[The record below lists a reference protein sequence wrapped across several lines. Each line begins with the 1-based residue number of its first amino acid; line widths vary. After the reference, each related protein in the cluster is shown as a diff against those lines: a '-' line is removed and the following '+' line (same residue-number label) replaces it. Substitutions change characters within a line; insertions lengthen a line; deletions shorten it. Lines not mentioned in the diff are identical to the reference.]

1 MELVGNDAGAS
12 LRPDTWSGRST
23 YIASGEDLFHRFCEH
38 TGLNTVS
45 SISFFD
51 HHNVVDTIEDKNDA
65 EKIGIALSHLDDH
78 GSVLLSYS
86 QPGSPHRENAFERY
100 HCFFP
105 MINELDG
112 YIFIDFRDNA
122 NSAVHVYQEDW
133 MKWNDHDD
141 KGHLKCS
148 IIGVAGDKG
157 QIAELFGIPA
167 IIFDDKENNV
177 RKVMQAGGKNAGCVV
192 RLGSKMGHEVRR
204 QTRLDRK
211 FLELTNHY
219 DLFLYSQYFRN
230 HVQRPYCTAIS
241 AIAHSQ

>member
-1 MELVGNDAGAS
+1 MS
-12 LRPDTWSGRST
+12 S
-23 YIASGEDLFHRFCEH
+23 IAYDDGILLSQDRMFSANITSGEEIFHTFCRE
-38 TGLNTVS
+38 TGIDKVS

-51 HHNVVDTIEDKNDA
+51 HHNVIDA
-65 EKIGIALSHLDDH
+65 VANKQIAAKIGIELDHLEDH

-86 QPGSPHRENAFERY
+86 PHRSWRRWEAFQQFRK
-100 HCFFP
+100 CFP
-105 MINELDG
+105 LINEMDG
-112 YIFIDFRDNA
+112 YVFTDVRHNA
-122 NSAVHVYQEDW
+122 NTAVTVYQEDW
-133 MKWNDHDD
+133 MKWKDRDD